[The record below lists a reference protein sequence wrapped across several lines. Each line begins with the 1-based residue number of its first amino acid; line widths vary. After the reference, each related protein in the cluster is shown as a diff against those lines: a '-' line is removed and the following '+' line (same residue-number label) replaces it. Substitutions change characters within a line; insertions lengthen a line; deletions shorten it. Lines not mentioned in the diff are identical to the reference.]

1 MPSPAFDISIRE
13 DYHRSEV
20 VIFEKILRHGE
31 TLRLY
36 IPQEKADRLPD
47 FLNVEPVGL
56 DRDAE
61 ERAEAAG
68 VVADA
73 RAEAEKA
80 ALEAQTE
87 AQDEEE

>member
-1 MPSPAFDISIRE
+1 MPSPAYDISIKE

-20 VIFEKILRHGE
+20 VILEQNLRQGE
-31 TLRLY
+31 TVRLY
-36 IPQEKADRLPD
+36 MPQEKADRLPD

-68 VVADA
+68 VVAAA
-73 RAEAEKA
+73 RSEAEKA

-87 AQDEEE
+87 AQEEEE